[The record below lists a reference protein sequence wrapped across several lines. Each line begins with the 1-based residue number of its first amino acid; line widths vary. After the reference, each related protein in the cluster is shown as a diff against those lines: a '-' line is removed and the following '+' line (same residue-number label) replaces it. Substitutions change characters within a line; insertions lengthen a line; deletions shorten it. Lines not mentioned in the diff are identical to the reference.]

1 MGKILQRNSLSH
13 VPLHGWIRV
22 YSPDAN
28 RKFICHFIAMQS
40 KQASE
45 FHHVR
50 YAHHDE
56 KESPLSDQ
64 TKIKV
69 ITKMIHVP
77 VAEKNLFAEIIRL
90 IRSH

>member
-1 MGKILQRNSLSH
+1 MDGLEFIHRMPIENLFVTLSQC
-13 VPLHGWIRV
+13 
-22 YSPDAN
+22 
-28 RKFICHFIAMQS
+28 K
-40 KQASE
+40 ASE
-45 FHHVR
+45 FRHVR

-77 VAEKNLFAEIIRL
+77 VAE
-90 IRSH
+90 